1 MLESF
6 YDDLTEI
13 MEILLARVFNEKD
26 HAVIN

>member
-13 MEILLARVFNEKD
+13 MEILLARAFNKN
-26 HAVIN
+26 HALVN